1 MTKNDPEMKD
11 ILDFL
16 RDLGANNNRE
26 WFVAN
31 KPRYKACEAVF
42 NDFAAELLAAVGEF
56 DPAVRGLTLRDI
68 TYRIYRDTRFSK
80 DKTPYKT
87 HFGTYICPG
96 GKKSGNAGYYFHIQP
111 VADEGDFGYPG
122 EGPNHLLDAGIYMP
136 EPEILRSV
144 RDEIFDN
151 GAAVLAAIRPAERV
165 GFALD
170 MSNSLKRTPTG
181 FPVGSEWDNYLKLKD
196 LHVTKPVDEA
206 YILAPNLARRAAADF
221 QKTYE
226 FVSLVQRAVRFAHE
240 ERA

>member
-1 MTKNDPEMKD
+1 MKQ

-26 WFVAN
+26 WFAAN

-42 NDFAAELLAAVGEF
+42 NDFATDLLAAIGDF

-68 TYRIYRDTRFSK
+68 TYRIYRDTRFSH

-87 HFGTYICPG
+87 HFGAYICPG

-111 VADEGDFGYPG
+111 VADGLDGAPANG
-122 EGPNHLLDAGIYMP
+122 GANHLLDAGIYMP
-136 EPEILRSV
+136 TPEVLRSV

-151 GAAVLAAIRPAERV
+151 CAAILKAIKPAEKA

-170 MSNSLKRTPTG
+170 MTNTLKRTPTG
-181 FPVGSEWDNYLKLKD
+181 FPTGTEWDNYLKLKD
-196 LHVTKPVDEA
+196 LHVTKFVGDD
-206 YILAPNLARRAAADF
+206 YILAPDPVKRAAANF
-221 QKTYE
+221 RKTYE
-226 FVSLVQRAVRFAHE
+226 FISIVQRAVRFAHE
-240 ERA
+240 EQGLI